1 MRFSF
6 STDAFISYSVFEAV
20 EKIAAAGY
28 EGVEILADIPHV
40 YMHNLREPDL
50 KKLKAV
56 LARTGIQVSN
66 INANT
71 VRGYYES
78 GANEPLFEPCLADPD
93 PGVRAWRVDYTK
105 KCIDL
110 ARALGSSNVSVTS
123 GPIQPETTPEE
134 GIEFLKGSLKSI
146 IRYAEE
152 KKVFIGL
159 EYEPG
164 LLIESG
170 SELSCLISEI
180 GSRFL
185 GANLDLGHSHAL
197 GEEPESTINLLDGR
211 IFHVH
216 IEDTKGRKRLQLMP
230 DAIEM
235 DFKGLLSLF
244 EKRSYRGFIT
254 IDLYAYP
261 RRPEDA
267 ARRTLEFLKGLK
279 LCNGNMLRKTTH

>member
-6 STDAFISYSVFEAV
+6 STTAFTGYSVFDAV
-20 EKIAAAGY
+20 ERIAAAGY
-28 EGVEILADIPHV
+28 EGVEILADIPHLYV
-40 YMHNLREPDL
+40 HTL
-50 KKLKAV
+50 KETEVRRLKAV

-110 ARALGSSNVSVTS
+110 AKALGSSNVSVTS

-146 IRYAEE
+146 VRYAEE

-164 LLIESG
+164 LLVESG

-185 GANLDLGHSHAL
+185 GANLDLGHSYAL
-197 GEEPESTINLLDGR
+197 GEEPESTMDLLDGR
-211 IFHVH
+211 IFHAH
-216 IEDTKGRKRLQLMP
+216 IEDIRGRKRLRLVP
-230 DAIEM
+230 DAVEI
-235 DFKGLLSLF
+235 DFRGLLALF
-244 EKRSYRGFIT
+244 ERRSYRGFMT
-254 IDLYAYP
+254 VDLYARP
-261 RRPEDA
+261 QRPEEA
-267 ARRTLEFLKGLK
+267 ARRTIEFLRALK
-279 LCNGNMLRKTTH
+279 LCGGGMLKKSTH

>member
-6 STDAFISYSVFEAV
+6 STNAFTDYSVFEAV

-28 EGVEILADIPHV
+28 EGVEILADIPHLYV
-40 YMHNLREPDL
+40 HTLKEPEL
-50 KKLKAV
+50 KRLKAV

-93 PGVRAWRVDYTK
+93 PGVRAWRVDYTR

-110 ARALGSSNVSVTS
+110 AKALGSSNVSVTS

-146 IRYAEE
+146 MRYAEE
-152 KKVFIGL
+152 KRVFIGL

-216 IEDTKGRKRLQLMP
+216 LEDLKGRKRLHLMP
-230 DAIEM
+230 DTAEI
-235 DFKGLLSLF
+235 DLKGLLSLF
-244 EKRSYRGFIT
+244 ERRSYRGFIT
-254 IDLYAYP
+254 VDLYDP
-261 RRPEDA
+261 RRPEEA
-267 ARRTLEFLKGLK
+267 ARRTIEFLRALK
-279 LCNGNMLRKTTH
+279 LCNGSMLKKTSH